1 MWDIS
6 WSGKRD
12 KMNLGLGR
20 QDQFQCEEGFLTS
33 FQQYYGSVTHT
44 RSIVR
49 LCSRPH
55 IYYGVYR
62 MRQSHAETCDLTPP
76 LTHTRSYERL
86 PVFYTQTSRIYLYK
100 KQPWLVHH
108 LMLVDFGVYVMVMM
122 CVLQPLPW

>member
-20 QDQFQCEEGFLTS
+20 QDQFQYEEGFLTS
-33 FQQYYGSVTHT
+33 FQQYNGSVTHT

-76 LTHTRSYERL
+76 HIHKKLRTFARL
-86 PVFYTQTSRIYLYK
+86 LYTDQQNLS
-100 KQPWLVHH
+100 V
-108 LMLVDFGVYVMVMM
+108 
-122 CVLQPLPW
+122 